1 MNYKIRLTLLAF
13 TIYFLIGSCKI
24 PINTPLLGQSEL
36 SNGNTFDFT
45 AIGEAV
51 KDKKIVALGESS
63 HGVGD
68 FYAFKAELVKYLHK
82 HHGFEVLAFEAGL
95 GDLNLGYSGLDSLTA
110 DQLLYHTLFGN
121 FQCEEI
127 EPLFDYIKSVHK
139 SDRPLNYTGFDNQPS
154 SSFFQ
159 NTIQPVISQYV
170 PELKD
175 GLEEGLNGYVR
186 WFRAGYYKDS
196 LKYISEAN
204 DFRDLAQQI
213 QNTFNDNKPEIKSQ
227 FNLKDDDFKYIN
239 QTCEGFIRTVD
250 LPYSEKHLGSGNR
263 DAIMFD
269 NFQWLLKEIYPD
281 KKVIIW
287 AHNAHIEQQAM
298 FENSFKWMGHF
309 LNEFYGDDYY
319 TLGIF
324 AQSGE
329 AYQQWGDTTITLN
342 NTDTTMIE
350 SVMMKTGHQTSFLDV
365 SRVDTGDANYAWIT
379 ESIMGFENE
388 NGGIVSFVP
397 KERFDGVVVMRS
409 VKAPNY

>member
-1 MNYKIRLTLLAF
+1 MNKIKLSSIGF
-13 TIYFLIGSCKI
+13 IIYFLIGSCQT
-24 PINTPLLGQSEL
+24 PIITPIVGQVEL

-45 AIGEAV
+45 AIGEAI

-68 FYAFKAELVKYLHK
+68 FYAFKAELVQYLHE

-95 GDLNLGYSGLDSLTA
+95 GDLNLAYSGLDSLSA
-110 DQLLYHTLFGN
+110 DQLLNQTLFGN
-121 FQCEEI
+121 FRCEEI
-127 EPLFDYIKSVHK
+127 EPLFDYIKSVHQSSK
-139 SDRPLNYTGFDNQPS
+139 PLNYSGFDNQKS
-154 SSFFQ
+154 SSFFSKS
-159 NTIQPVISQYV
+159 IQPILAKYDPIMV
-170 PELKD
+170 E
-175 GLEEGLNGYVR
+175 GLDKALNGYVR
-186 WFRAGYYKDS
+186 WFQAAYYQDS
-196 LKYISEAN
+196 LKYIAEAN
-204 DFRDLAQQI
+204 DFRNLALHIQDIFKKNKSEI
-213 QNTFNDNKPEIKSQ
+213 QNHFD
-227 FNLKDDDFKYIN
+227 LKDIDFEFID
-239 QTCEGFIRTVD
+239 QTCKGFIRTVE

-269 NFQWLLKEIYPD
+269 NFQWLMKEIYPD

-309 LNEFYGDDYY
+309 LNESYGNDYY

-350 SVMMKTGHQTSFLDV
+350 SLMMKTGHQTSFLDV
-365 SRVDTGDANYAWIT
+365 SQVNTGDANYKWVA

-397 KERFDGVVVMRS
+397 KERFDGIVVIRA
-409 VKAPNY
+409 VKAPRY